1 MKKLMMI
8 ALAAAMVGCAT
19 KTRNVE
25 MDGLFVQADSAT
37 LALGSVDVMATP
49 QGEEA
54 AIVKYAEDTAWLAT
68 FRDNPVKTHFI
79 RIQLTGTNSTAQV
92 APIVEN
98 ICKAFVPTAAIV
110 NGVGKKGEDSA
121 AAESSGSTVT
131 SGDTVTGGTVT
142 GQDGESGVNQN

>member
-1 MKKLMMI
+1 MKKLMMMV
-8 ALAAAMVGCAT
+8 ALVAGAAALVGCAT

-25 MDGLFVQADSAT
+25 LDGLFVQADSAT

-49 QGEEA
+49 AGEEA

-92 APIVEN
+92 APIVKD
-98 ICKAFVPTAAIV
+98 ICRAFVPTAAII
-110 NGVGKKGEDSA
+110 NGNAKIAGSDGAADKGSGGAVTNGGIADA
-121 AAESSGSTVT
+121 A
-131 SGDTVTGGTVT
+131 
-142 GQDGESGVNQN
+142 QDGDSGAK

>member
-8 ALAAAMVGCAT
+8 ALAAALAGCAT

-49 QGEEA
+49 AGEEA

-92 APIVEN
+92 APIVKD
-98 ICKAFVPTAAIV
+98 ICRAFVPTAAII
-110 NGVGKKGEDSA
+110 NGVGKDKEGGA
-121 AAESSGSTVT
+121 VGAG

-142 GQDGESGVNQN
+142 GQDGDSGVK

>member
-1 MKKLMMI
+1 MKKLIMV

-37 LALGSVDVMATP
+37 LAIGSVDVMATP

-110 NGVGKKGEDSA
+110 NGKVKNGEDSVA
-121 AAESSGSTVT
+121 ATVT
-131 SGDTVTGGTVT
+131 SGVIADAE
-142 GQDGESGVNQN
+142 QDGESGVKQN

>member
-1 MKKLMMI
+1 MMKLMMI
-8 ALAAAMVGCAT
+8 ALAVGAAALVGCAT

-49 QGEEA
+49 AGEEA

-92 APIVEN
+92 APIVKD
-98 ICKAFVPTAAIV
+98 ICRAFVPTAAII
-110 NGVGKKGEDSA
+110 NGNAKTGDSSA
-121 AAESSGSTVT
+121 ADKRSGVAVT
-131 SGDTVTGGTVT
+131 DGVIADAA
-142 GQDGESGVNQN
+142 QDGDSGVK

>member
-1 MKKLMMI
+1 MKKLMMMV

-92 APIVEN
+92 APIVKD
-98 ICKAFVPTAAIV
+98 ICRAFVPTAAII
-110 NGVGKKGEDSA
+110 NGNAKNGEGRAADKGSGVAVTDGVIADA
-121 AAESSGSTVT
+121 A
-131 SGDTVTGGTVT
+131 
-142 GQDGESGVNQN
+142 QDGDSGVK

>member
-1 MKKLMMI
+1 MKKLTMI
-8 ALAAAMVGCAT
+8 ALAAALAACAAAGCAT

-49 QGEEA
+49 AGEEA

-92 APIVEN
+92 APIVKD
-98 ICKAFVPTAAIV
+98 ICRAFVPTAAIV
-110 NGVGKKGEDSA
+110 NGKATDGVIADA
-121 AAESSGSTVT
+121 A
-131 SGDTVTGGTVT
+131 
-142 GQDGESGVNQN
+142 QDGDSGVK

>member
-1 MKKLMMI
+1 MKKLMMMV
-8 ALAAAMVGCAT
+8 ALVAGAAALVGCAT

-25 MDGLFVQADSAT
+25 LDGLFVQADSAT

-49 QGEEA
+49 AGEEA

-92 APIVEN
+92 APIVKD
-98 ICKAFVPTAAIV
+98 ICRAFVPTAAII
-110 NGVGKKGEDSA
+110 NGNAMTGEGSAVDKGSGVAVTDGVIADA
-121 AAESSGSTVT
+121 A
-131 SGDTVTGGTVT
+131 
-142 GQDGESGVNQN
+142 QDGDSGVK